1 MRPYE
6 RSHPWLTFQLDLRR
20 ASHRFW
26 MRLGEA
32 QSKCDH
38 IAGVPLL
45 PATALALHRLYLA
58 KGVLGTTAIEGN
70 TLSEEQ
76 VLAHLDG
83 KLELPSSH
91 RYLEREIANIVA
103 VCNEIGAA
111 LLVGG
116 DDGRLGPELLKRWN
130 ERVLDGLPLDAD
142 VSPGRVREHS
152 VTAGRYRGAPAADCE
167 YLMERLCAWL
177 NELSDGFELGGGES
191 TCASALLRAILG
203 HLYFVWV
210 HPFGDGNG
218 RTARLLEFHILVGAG
233 LPTPVAHLLSNHY
246 NETRAEYYRQL
257 DRASAGGGDVLP
269 LIEYAVRG
277 FVEGM
282 RGQLERIRSQQWSMT
297 FDHFVHDRFAAR
309 ISPADLRQ
317 RDLVLDLAQREEPV
331 PLAQIPLLTPRLA
344 KAYAGKTRKTLTR
357 DVNAV
362 VEVGLVERTPS
373 GLRARREAVLAFL
386 PQRRITRHAE
396 DEQ

>member
-6 RSHPWLTFQLDLRR
+6 RSHPWLSFQLDLRP

-26 MRLGEA
+26 MLLGEA

-45 PATALALHRLYLA
+45 PATAEALHRLYLA

-83 KLELPSSH
+83 KLELPASQ
-91 RYLEREIANIVA
+91 RYLENEIANIVA
-103 VCNEIGAA
+103 ACNEIGAA

-116 DDGRLGPELLKRWN
+116 TDGKLSPELLKRWN
-130 ERVLDGLPLDAD
+130 ERVLEGLPLDPE

-167 YLMERLCAWL
+167 YLLGRLCEWL
-177 NELSDGFELGGGES
+177 NELAGGLELNESES

-203 HLYFVWV
+203 HLYFVWI

-246 NETRAEYYRQL
+246 NETRSEYYRQL
-257 DRASAGGGDVLP
+257 DRASAAGGDVLP
-269 LIEYAVRG
+269 FIEYAVRG

-282 RGQLERIRSQQWSMT
+282 RGQLERIRGQQWAMT

-317 RDLVLDLAQREEPV
+317 RDLVLDLAQCAEPV

-362 VEVGLVERTPS
+362 VTAGLVERKPS
-373 GLRARREAVLAFL
+373 GLRARREDVLAFL
-386 PQRRITRHAE
+386 PQRRVADRGE
-396 DEQ
+396 EQR